1 MRHDQSARLLL
12 LALVACCAEEDAET
26 DGQDKDTQHIRS
38 VWNTDGA
45 DSPQVATTKSCL
57 LHTGAVCSTACE
69 KTYHR
74 SCLRES
80 IPMGVPYT
88 RVACCFRCCLQYWMT
103 ELKLDRSLDWW
114 RKEDHLSGAGFNPAV
129 HGVSALDEV
138 LLGHY
143 SAIRLSHVI
152 VGPKRWIDTS
162 VAWNDS
168 NPNDG
173 RGILVTSA
181 TYGAF
186 PFVVEGPMR
195 THVPNLRG
203 PIAVIGFDDQNMP
216 WGAMEREFIRLQT
229 THSNYSEFESCC
241 AKTETSISIY
251 FSADINLPPKDEKTE
266 QSQCCGLYDIST
278 VRFCLKWYATKP
290 RTDLPPANAAA
301 AVAQS
306 KACTMYVP
314 NRRVTPAIHYPD
326 FFAINPSFV
335 HPNLRSYPIGLHSG
349 EEKWK
354 GVLPRSVP
362 IR

>member
-1 MRHDQSARLLL
+1 
-12 LALVACCAEEDAET
+12 
-26 DGQDKDTQHIRS
+26 
-38 VWNTDGA
+38 
-45 DSPQVATTKSCL
+45 
-57 LHTGAVCSTACE
+57 
-69 KTYHR
+69 
-74 SCLRES
+74 
-80 IPMGVPYT
+80 
-88 RVACCFRCCLQYWMT
+88 MT

-314 NRRVTPAIHYPD
+314 NRRVTPAIQYPD